1 MDYDQYQGFEFIKV
15 GVSINQPGTA
25 SFTWQGASTLSLWF
39 EKETGYIAYQISGNG
54 DYRDSPVKMYIVNH
68 YNKE

>member
-25 SFTWQGASTLSLWF
+25 SFTW
-39 EKETGYIAYQISGNG
+39 
-54 DYRDSPVKMYIVNH
+54 
-68 YNKE
+68 